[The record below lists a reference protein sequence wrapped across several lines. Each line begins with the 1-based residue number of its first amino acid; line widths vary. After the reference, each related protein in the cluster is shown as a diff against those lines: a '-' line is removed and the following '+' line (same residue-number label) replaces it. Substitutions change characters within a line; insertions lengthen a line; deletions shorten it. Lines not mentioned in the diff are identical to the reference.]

1 MIAKGH
7 DYQNIGLVAVL
18 DADSRLFSQ
27 DFRAPERLFAQ
38 LVQVAGRAGRGGK
51 NGEQGGNIFIETQF
65 PEAAVFQYLMRHD
78 VDGFLSHIASEREEA
93 ELPPF
98 SYQAMIHAEAKSLDK
113 AILAE
118 EKSATR
124 LNVAITKAEAKAA
137 KAVAKANK
145 SSAVS
150 QAPSETSPE

>member
-1 MIAKGH
+1 MEKI
-7 DYQNIGLVAVL
+7 
-18 DADSRLFSQ
+18 R
-27 DFRAPERLFAQ
+27 
-38 LVQVAGRAGRGGK
+38 
-51 NGEQGGNIFIETQF
+51 
-65 PEAAVFQYLMRHD
+65 
-78 VDGFLSHIASEREEA
+78 
-93 ELPPF
+93 
-98 SYQAMIHAEAKSLDK
+98 KSLDK

-118 EKSATR
+118 EKSAAR

>member
-1 MIAKGH
+1 MIRSPAVKETKRLNRFSSGDRRSVYEKSFPVNKLRLMAMAIKKKAPSKKSAPAKKAGPKAR
-7 DYQNIGLVAVL
+7 AVKAKAPAKKAVKSASKKDPIAQL
-18 DADSRLFSQ
+18 SRLHQ
-27 DFRAPERLFAQ
+27 
-38 LVQVAGRAGRGGK
+38 
-51 NGEQGGNIFIETQF
+51 
-65 PEAAVFQYLMRHD
+65 AAVKHVEKIR
-78 VDGFLSHIASEREEA
+78 
-93 ELPPF
+93 
-98 SYQAMIHAEAKSLDK
+98 KSLDK